1 MFNRP
6 SKVMA
11 QRLRRLK
18 AHLREENPLLVEVVD
33 RFQELDR
40 VGYALGVLSPDQ
52 SYATR
57 ISWWPLI
64 SVLGTFSSGKS
75 TFINNYLGREL
86 QDTGNQAVDEKY
98 SVICFSADPDSHVL
112 PGVALD
118 ADPRF
123 PFYQI
128 SEEID
133 HVSPGEG
140 ARVDSYIQLKTCPA
154 EPLRGRILIDSPGFD
169 ADEQRNSILRIT
181 DHIIDLSD
189 LTLVFFDARHPE
201 PGAMRDTL
209 EHLVKRTTQ
218 RSDAG
223 KLLFILNQIDT
234 TWREDNLEDVVA
246 AWQRAVAQEG
256 ISTGRFYC
264 VYNDNAAVEIEDPA
278 LAARYRGKSETDL
291 SEIRA
296 RIDKVGIERIYRII
310 GALENSANELQHQAV
325 PRLRDA
331 VDRWARGVLW
341 TDGAL
346 LTGAVLGAF
355 GFTLW
360 AGYWDGLSFEAP
372 WLAEA
377 SARPVLTTLLAIL
390 ALVLLV
396 AMHFSVRRWVAGRVA
411 QGLARSTG
419 GAELARAFLKNTR
432 FWRSLIRPHPV
443 GWGSGSQR
451 RLDGVRRAADQFVQ
465 RLNDRF
471 TDPSGKRAADDD
483 QPQAPADDPLISRR
497 SVQDEAPAS
506 ASRG

>member
-18 AHLREENPLLVEVVD
+18 DHLRQENPLLVDVVD
-33 RFQELDR
+33 RFQDLDR
-40 VGYALGVLSPDQ
+40 VGYAVGLLDRDQ

-75 TFINNYLGREL
+75 TFINNYLGQEL

-98 SVICFSADPDSHVL
+98 TVVCFSADPDVHVL

-128 SEEID
+128 SEEIE
-133 HVSPGEG
+133 HVTPGEG
-140 ARVDSYIQLKTCPA
+140 ARVDSYIQLKTCAA
-154 EPLRGRILIDSPGFD
+154 EQLRGRILIDSPGFD

-181 DHIIDLSD
+181 DHIIDISD

-209 EHLVKRTTQ
+209 EHLVKRTTL

-234 TWREDNLEDVVA
+234 TWREDNLEEVVA

-264 VYNDNAAVEIEDPA
+264 IYNDNAAVEIEDPA
-278 LAARYRGKSETDL
+278 LRQRYQNKSSADL
-291 SEIRA
+291 AEIRA
-296 RIDKVGIERIYRII
+296 RIDKVGIERIYRIV
-310 GALENSANELQHQAV
+310 GALENTANEVEQQLL
-325 PRLRDA
+325 PRVRTAL
-331 VDRWARGVLW
+331 DRWTRGVLW
-341 TDGAL
+341 TDAALFGAML
-346 LTGAVLGAF
+346 AGLF
-355 GFTLW
+355 GFSLW
-360 AGYWDGLSFEAP
+360 AGYWSGLSFEPP
-372 WLAEA
+372 WLAAA
-377 SARPVLTTLLAIL
+377 SARPVLTTLLIVLVVLLLL
-390 ALVLLV
+390 AL
-396 AMHFSVRRWVAGRVA
+396 HHGVRRWVARRI
-411 QGLARSTG
+411 ARSLRRAPG
-419 GAELARAFLKNTR
+419 GAEVARAFEKNTR
-432 FWRSLIRPHPV
+432 FWRSLFRPQPV
-443 GWGSGSQR
+443 GWGR
-451 RLDGVRRAADQFVQ
+451 RARRRVQGVRRSADQFVQ

-471 TDPSGKRAADDD
+471 TDPSGKRAPENERG
-483 QPQAPADDPLISRR
+483 QEPGDPLAEGETTRL
-497 SVQDEAPAS
+497 PAS
-506 ASRG
+506 SAG